1 MYLED
6 IKVGQRVGY
15 RGHSYTIT
23 KNVVKYRGIIR
34 PYYSTYSHIRESTNP
49 HRSRM
54 YFQRERVEDKSES
67 IDGLYDEIEGRMDRG
82 LMKFLNMSKKNN
94 YY

>member
-1 MYLED
+1 
-6 IKVGQRVGY
+6 
-15 RGHSYTIT
+15 
-23 KNVVKYRGIIR
+23 
-34 PYYSTYSHIRESTNP
+34 
-49 HRSRM
+49 M

-67 IDGLYDEIEGRMDRG
+67 IDGFWLLYDEIEGRMDRG